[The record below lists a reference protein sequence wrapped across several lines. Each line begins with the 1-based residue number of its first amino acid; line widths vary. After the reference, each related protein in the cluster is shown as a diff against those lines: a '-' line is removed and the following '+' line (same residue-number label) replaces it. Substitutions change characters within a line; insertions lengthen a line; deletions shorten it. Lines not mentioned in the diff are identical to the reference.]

1 LSAAW
6 GRSTVAL
13 TGGIHWQR
21 LRAKLVSARAS
32 GERLTRGAKVAATA
46 SGLTSARAMLGR

>member
-1 LSAAW
+1 M
-6 GRSTVAL
+6 GEEDDTVDGCTADMR
-13 TGGIHWQR
+13 GQR